1 MQVATAQSSPRQAAF
16 ERLDRWFT
24 WPIIILTVA
33 MIPVLIVQ
41 ETGKDPVL
49 LQTANAANWI
59 IWLAFV
65 VEFAIKFALAPNRPA
80 FLRSAWLEIL
90 IIVLTPPFLSVS
102 ETVTGVRLLRLGRL
116 TRLTRLSRLLPLIR
130 IALLSGLI
138 TRLLKR
144 TLSPTAFPYV
154 ALVVVLV
161 AVVGGAGFFMLEQ
174 EAGSVQTLSD
184 GLWWA
189 IVTMFTVGYGDIIP
203 RTAAGRIVGTLVML
217 VGISFVSLLTANVAA
232 IFFRAQQAQTRD
244 TMAQK
249 LEELTRKV
257 DELLETVKRLENSRL
272 EDKE

>member
-1 MQVATAQSSPRQAAF
+1 MQVATAPPSSRQTAF
-16 ERLDRWFT
+16 ERVDRWFN

-33 MIPVLIVQ
+33 MIPVLIIQ
-41 ETGKDPVL
+41 ETSKDPVL
-49 LQTANAANWI
+49 LQTADAANWI

-80 FLRSAWLEIL
+80 FLRSAWLEVL
-90 IIVLTPPFLSVS
+90 IIVLTPPFLGVP
-102 ETVTGVRLLRLGRL
+102 ETMEGVRLLRLGRL

-130 IALLSGLI
+130 IALLSSLI

-154 ALVVVLV
+154 ALVVILV
-161 AVVGGAGFFMLEQ
+161 AVVGGAGFFVLEQ
-174 EAGSVQTLSD
+174 EAGSVQTLGD

-189 IVTMFTVGYGDIIP
+189 VVTMFTVGYGDIIP
-203 RTAAGRIVGTLVML
+203 RTAAGRIAGTLVML
-217 VGISFVSLLTANVAA
+217 VGISFVSLLTANIAA
-232 IFFRAQQAQTRD
+232 AFFRAQQAQARD
-244 TMAQK
+244 TTSQK

-257 DELLETVKRLENSRL
+257 DELLETVRKWENSRP

>member
-1 MQVATAQSSPRQAAF
+1 MQIATARPSLRQAAF
-16 ERLDRWFT
+16 ERVDRWFN
-24 WPIIILTVA
+24 WPIIVLTVA

-41 ETGKDPVL
+41 ETSKDPLL
-49 LQTANAANWI
+49 LQTADAANWI

-65 VEFAIKFALAPNRPA
+65 VEFTVKFALTPNRSA

-90 IIVLTPPFLSVS
+90 IIVLTPPFLSVP
-102 ETVTGVRLLRLGRL
+102 ETMEGVRLLRLGRL
-116 TRLTRLSRLLPLIR
+116 TRLTRLSRLLPLLR
-130 IALLSGLI
+130 IALLSSLI

-154 ALVVVLV
+154 ALVVILV

-174 EAGSVQTLSD
+174 EAGSVQTLGD

-189 IVTMFTVGYGDIIP
+189 VVTMFTVGYGDIIP

-232 IFFRAQQAQTRD
+232 VFFRAQQAQARD

-249 LEELTRKV
+249 VEELGRKV
-257 DELLETVKRLENSRL
+257 DELLEMVKKLENSRP
-272 EDKE
+272 EDEG